1 MEQEAIQETYSNFH
15 SDYNT
20 SKDKIELRGYGRNI
34 QKMVEHCLG
43 IEDRAERTRCACSII
58 KTMERVRPM
67 GYAQNTLWDHIYFIS
82 GYKLDIDY
90 PNGYVP
96 QKLGTLTSATKTVP
110 YPKNGFR
117 FRHYGNNI
125 QLAIQ
130 KAIEMEDEVNRRK
143 LTVMIANQMKRC
155 YVLYN
160 KDTVTDNKIF
170 DDLEKM
176 SNGKLVIKDGEIKL
190 VEAQTILSTPAP
202 ANNQQGGGKSKKKKK
217 KK

>member
-1 MEQEAIQETYSNFH
+1 MEQEETQTIYSNFH

-20 SKDKIELRGYGRNI
+20 SKDKIGLRGYGRNI
-34 QKMVEHCLG
+34 KNMVEYCLK
-43 IEDRAERTRCACSII
+43 IEDRAERTRCALSIL

-67 GYAQNTLWDHIYFIS
+67 GYSQETLCDHIYYIS
-82 GYKLDIDY
+82 GRRLDIDY

-96 QKLGTLTSATKTVP
+96 QELRRLTTGDGYVP
-110 YPKNGFR
+110 YPKNR
-117 FRHYGNNI
+117 LRHRHYGNNI

-130 KAIEMEDEVNRRK
+130 KAIEMENEEERRK

-170 DDLEKM
+170 DDLRNM
-176 SNGKLVIKDGEIKL
+176 SNGMLDIKDGELKL
-190 VEAQTILSTPAP
+190 VDAQTVLSTPAP
-202 ANNQQGGGKSKKKKK
+202 ANQTATKSKKKKK